1 MKKADPFKDTVDQ
14 LINALG
20 GIDNIKSAE
29 HCATRFR
36 VYVYDDK
43 KVDKD
48 LLAKI
53 DKSKGY
59 SKEGEQ
65 WQIIFGAGIVNRVFD
80 KYNNLYNNQNL
91 AKGTE
96 ISLKNTK
103 WKWDYNYSFKIN
115 LFSMFR
121 VGVRGFAS
129 IFIPLIPLFVAGGLS
144 LAINSLIVAK
154 GIGKD
159 ASGNFINSSADIAS
173 QIFNTIGGAIL
184 GSLPVFIGFTASKK
198 WGGNPWLGAAVGLI
212 IITPNFISTWSQ
224 GNANINYYVLGST
237 TPPSDSTETWIP
249 ILWDNGV
256 RAFGFPVFGIPLM
269 GYQAQIIPILL
280 IVAILVQIEKLMR
293 KISPESIAIISVPL
307 ISIILASV
315 LGFAI
320 IGPIGYVISL
330 AIAEA
335 LRGIFI
341 YTNFPGFGLGGAILG
356 AVYAP
361 IVITGLHQGFLPIEA
376 TLISQFGES
385 WITPIASVSN
395 VAQGMACLAGSIFII
410 NKKLK
415 GTAYSGA
422 LSANLGITEPAMF
435 GVNINLRHL
444 FLAAMIGS
452 AFGGYYVGMT
462 QNVANSLGSASW
474 LGLIQFDVIRTDNL
488 NHWYESVSA
497 ATPWGH
503 YMNGFG
509 LVPIINQAI
518 ALTISSVVA
527 FITATLLSFT
537 KFGQANLKDVN
548 GDLENYKFVK
558 KLSSQIINL
567 QNKTSNFLF
576 RFFLTKKAQEKKTNK
591 QNFYYI
597 YAPISGNLKLNNL
610 INDYVFANNLM
621 GQSAMI
627 EADTNIYKINSLINK
642 GQISSIFPT
651 GHALTISQKNQNQIL
666 LHVGLDTSIINLE
679 PKNLRH
685 LKGIKYQKFILSKI
699 KRNTK
704 ILEVNQDVL
713 KANGA
718 KSTALYI
725 AVLKE
730 SLKDH
735 QKIEIVATPGHIN
748 CGDPIFKVI
757 LK

>member
-1 MKKADPFKDTVDQ
+1 MKKSDPFKDTVYQ
-14 LINALG
+14 LVEALG

-36 VYVYDDK
+36 VYVNDDN
-43 KVDKD
+43 KVNKE
-48 LLAKI
+48 LLLKV

-59 SKEGEQ
+59 SKQGDQ

-80 KYNNLYNNQNL
+80 KYNQLYNNQNL

-96 ISLKNTK
+96 ISLKNNK

-121 VGVRGFAS
+121 TGVRGFAS

-159 ASGNFINSSADIAS
+159 AGGNFINSSADIAS

-184 GSLPVFIGFTASKK
+184 GSLPVFIGFLASKK
-198 WGGNPWLGAAVGLI
+198 WGGNPWLGAALGLI

-224 GNANINYYVLGST
+224 GSANIHYYVLGSM
-237 TPPSDSTETWIP
+237 TPPKDSLDTWIP

-280 IVAILVQIEKLMR
+280 IIAILVQIEKLMR

-307 ISIILASV
+307 VSIVLASV

-335 LRGIFI
+335 LKGIFI

-385 WITPIASVSN
+385 YITPIASVSN
-395 VAQGMACLAGSIFII
+395 VAQGMACLAGSIFIV
-410 NKKLK
+410 NKKIK

-452 AFGGYYVGMT
+452 AFGGYYIGMT

-474 LGLIQFDVIRTDNL
+474 LGLIQFDVTRTDNL
-488 NHWYESVSA
+488 NRWYESVSS

-518 ALTISSVVA
+518 ALTISSLVA
-527 FITATLLSFT
+527 FITATLFLFT
-537 KFGQANLKDVN
+537 KFGQANLKDIN
-548 GDLENYKFVK
+548 GGLRNYKFVEK
-558 KLSSQIINL
+558 ISSKTINF
-567 QNKTSNFLF
+567 QNKLNSFLF
-576 RFFLTKKAQEKKTNK
+576 RFFLTKKVQEKRLNK
-591 QNFYYI
+591 QKFYFI

-627 EADTNIYKINSLINK
+627 EVNSKTYKINSPFNK

-666 LHVGLDTSIINLE
+666 LHIGLDTSVINLE
-679 PKNLRH
+679 PKNLRS
-685 LKGIKYQKFILSKI
+685 LKGIKYKKFILSKV

-704 ILEVNQDVL
+704 ILEVDQDVL
-713 KANGA
+713 KSNGA
-718 KSTALYI
+718 KSTNLYL

-730 SLKDH
+730 SLKDK
-735 QKIEIVATPGHIN
+735 QKIEIVANPGHIN
-748 CGDPIFKVI
+748 CGDPIFKVS

>member
-1 MKKADPFKDTVDQ
+1 MKKADPFKDTVEQ
-14 LINALG
+14 LVSALG

-36 VYVYDDK
+36 VYVNDDN
-43 KVDKD
+43 KVNKE
-48 LLAKI
+48 LLSKV

-59 SKEGEQ
+59 SKEGDQ

-80 KYNNLYNNQNL
+80 KYSNLYSNQNL
-91 AKGTE
+91 AKGVG

-103 WKWDYNYSFKIN
+103 WKWDYNYSLKIN

-121 VGVRGFAS
+121 SGVRGFAS

-159 ASGNFINSSADIAS
+159 ADGNFINSSADIAS
-173 QIFNTIGGAIL
+173 QIFNTIGGSIL
-184 GSLPVFIGFTASKK
+184 GSLPVFIGFLASKK
-198 WGGNPWLGAAVGLI
+198 WGGNPWFGAAVGLI

-224 GNANINYYVLGST
+224 GNANIHYYVLGT
-237 TPPSDSTETWIP
+237 IVPPKDSPDTWIP

-256 RAFGFPVFGIPLM
+256 RAFGFPIFGIPLM

-280 IVAILVQIEKLMR
+280 IIAILVQIEKLMR

-307 ISIILASV
+307 VSIVLASV
-315 LGFAI
+315 LAFAI
-320 IGPIGYVISL
+320 IGPVGYVISL

-335 LRGIFI
+335 LKAIFI

-361 IVITGLHQGFLPIEA
+361 IVITGLHQGFLPVEA

-410 NKKLK
+410 DKKLK

-474 LGLIQFDVIRTDNL
+474 LGLIQFDVTRTDNL
-488 NHWYESVSA
+488 NRWYESVSSL
-497 ATPWGH
+497 TPWGN

-527 FITATLLSFT
+527 FLTSALLSLA
-537 KFGQANLKDVN
+537 KYGQDNLKDVN
-548 GDLENYKFVK
+548 GDLKNYKFVK
-558 KLSSQIINL
+558 KFSDHIINF
-567 QNKTSNFLF
+567 QNKISNFFF
-576 RFFLTKKAQEKKTNK
+576 RFFLTKKAQNKKTNK
-591 QNFYYI
+591 QNFYFI
-597 YAPISGNLKLNNL
+597 YAPVSGTLKFNNL

-627 EADTNIYKINSLINK
+627 EVDNNVYKINSLVNK
-642 GQISSIFPT
+642 GKISSIFPT

-666 LHVGLDTSIINLE
+666 LHIGLDTSLVNLE

-685 LKGIKYQKFILSKI
+685 LKGIKYKKFILSKI
-699 KRNTK
+699 NKKTN
-704 ILEVNQDVL
+704 ILEVDQQVL

-718 KSTALYI
+718 KSTALYL

-730 SLKDH
+730 SLKDQ
-735 QKIEIVATPGHIN
+735 QKIEILANPGYIN
-748 CGDPIFKVI
+748 CGDPIFKVS